1 MAFAAYLP
9 ENAILVLSLGGAFS
23 PFFKAPPW
31 GFLYKPPGPTVGHLQ
46 LFQTK
51 MTNAEGG
58 WVGWARLELT
68 ES

>member
-31 GFLYKPPGPTVGHLQ
+31 GFCINRPAPPWGICSFSKQKSQMPKG
-46 LFQTK
+46 
-51 MTNAEGG
+51 GG
-58 WVGWARLELT
+58 WGGHVT

>member
-31 GFLYKPPGPTVGHLQ
+31 GFCINRPAPRWGRAAVVCQEKIILPEAWEK
-46 LFQTK
+46 
-51 MTNAEGG
+51 
-58 WVGWARLELT
+58 
-68 ES
+68 